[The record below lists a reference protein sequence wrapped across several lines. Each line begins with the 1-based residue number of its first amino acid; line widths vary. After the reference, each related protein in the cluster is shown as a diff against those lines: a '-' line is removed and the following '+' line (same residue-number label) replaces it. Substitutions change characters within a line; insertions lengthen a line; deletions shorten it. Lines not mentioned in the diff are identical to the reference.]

1 MRVWKLIKTSETDV
15 VLKEEYEFL
24 INGETISHICVSPGN
39 SKAAQG
45 FVYMV
50 TDSNKIRKISM
61 GSYQIVKEKMVPSL
75 GESNTKPAKTEV
87 LSVSMNAQG
96 KVLLIVCSSQLLI
109 MD

>member
-1 MRVWKLIKTSETDV
+1 VWKLIKTSETDV